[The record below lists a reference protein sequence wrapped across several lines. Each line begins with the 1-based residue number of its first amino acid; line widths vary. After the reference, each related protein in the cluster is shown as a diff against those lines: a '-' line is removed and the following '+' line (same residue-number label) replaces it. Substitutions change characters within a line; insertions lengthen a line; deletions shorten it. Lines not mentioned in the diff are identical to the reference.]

1 MFSPVAFMNKQI
13 KRKIVSIDANYTHS
27 RLLCNLIID
36 QQDWDFD
43 FFKEAVTLKRVGVF
57 LVRINLNNRT
67 FVLPSFHKII
77 LIFSEG
83 DIHQT

>member
-27 RLLCNLIID
+27 KLLCNLID